1 MKKIL
6 CSIIFILCFMLLSTG
21 CTKYSKSKVEK
32 IIYDY
37 FGDSFEL
44 KTISSY
50 ETEDGYIFEMK
61 ANNETFYVRSEYYG
75 NAPGGFGDTD
85 VYTTILS
92 SFYQKHRLEIEQI
105 AYNNSLDIQFAVIDY
120 SSVPEFPGY
129 LITIN
134 ADKNQ
139 LSDIQ
144 NFVNEVISIPDIN
157 KLYNLLHANVGHSFA
172 EEMLIDECSI
182 INIYDGEKI
191 INEPSIFYVKHR
203 SIINIVQ

>member
-6 CSIIFILCFMLLSTG
+6 RSIIFILCFVLLSTG

-61 ANNETFYVRSEYYG
+61 ANNETFYVRSKFFG
-75 NAPGGFGDTD
+75 IASDGGTR

-92 SFYQKHRLEIEQI
+92 SFYQKHKLKIEQI
-105 AYNNSLDIQFAVIDY
+105 AYNNGLDIQFAVIDY

-157 KLYNLLHANVGHSFA
+157 KLYNLLYANGGHALA
-172 EEMLIDECSI
+172 DEMLIDECSTI
-182 INIYDGEKI
+182 KIYDGEKMVDY
-191 INEPSIFYVKHR
+191 PSSIFYTKHEN
-203 SIINIVQ
+203 IINIVQ